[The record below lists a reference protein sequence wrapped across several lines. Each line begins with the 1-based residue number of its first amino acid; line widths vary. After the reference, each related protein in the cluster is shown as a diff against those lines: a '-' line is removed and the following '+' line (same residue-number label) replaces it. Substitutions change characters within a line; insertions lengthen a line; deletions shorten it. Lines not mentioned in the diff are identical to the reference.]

1 MKELAQLLLA
11 AFAAVTVEN
20 LFFSRGMGF
29 DRILQSARRGAGNRH
44 LFPADRAVFPVIGT
58 DCRTPEPD
66 TAGSSV
72 VDSGKCR
79 GDGSVLSG
87 GESGD
92 SLRVSGAVSENRL
105 VSGAGGSQYGGTVHS
120 HSDRIK
126 RLEPLAN
133 GGLCNRHRICF
144 LVRSLAACRNDSPV
158 PSYEYA
164 GCISGNACGVSLS
177 GYSGAGH
184 DGLCPKLTGT

>member
-1 MKELAQLLLA
+1 MKELTQLLLA

-29 DRILQSARRGAGNRH
+29 DRILQSARRGRE
-44 LFPADRAVFPVIGT
+44 IGT
-58 DCRTPEPD
+58 FSLLI
-66 TAGSSV
+66 GLFSL
-72 VDSGKCR
+72 
-79 GDGSVLSG
+79 LSG
-87 GESGD
+87 LIAGPLNRMLPD
-92 SLRVSGAVSENRL
+92 SLGWGPVSAGGTGVCCLAVCLVTACGVAAL
-105 VSGAGGSQYGGTVHS
+105 VSGAGGSEYGGTVHT